1 MTLRHTSEP
10 RYSRGFTLVELL
22 VVMAIAT
29 ILVSIA
35 VASYTSQVQK
45 SRRTDAK
52 TALLDLAGRE
62 ESYFS
67 VNNSYASDWSLIG
80 YAAAATPSTTG
91 LPVGSGYYN
100 VYGCVPAGG
109 GPAPCPGAGP
119 AAPSFQMVA
128 TPLGSQVNDTSCQVL
143 VVDSTGKQ
151 SSTDGS
157 GNDTTATCWK

>member
-1 MTLRHTSEP
+1 
-10 RYSRGFTLVELL
+10 VELL
-22 VVMAIAT
+22 IVMTIAT

-35 VASYTSQVQK
+35 VAGYTSQVQK

-80 YAAAATPSTTG
+80 YATAATPSTTG
-91 LPVGSGYYN
+91 ISVGSGYYN
-100 VYGCVPAGG
+100 VYGCVPAGTGG
-109 GPAPCPGAGP
+109 GPCPTTGP
-119 AAPSFQMVA
+119 ATPSFQMVA
-128 TPLGSQVNDTSCQVL
+128 TPLGSQVNDTSCQKL
-143 VVDSTGKQ
+143 IVDSTGKQ

-157 GNDTTATCWK
+157 GNDTTSTCWK